1 MGLNFGRALVRGLV
15 EGGKGYI
22 SQQQKQREMMQ
33 RYALVGLNAKLG
45 MIRDQRQ
52 RQFEGQLRILEMK
65 NEQVQKQRERLAKK
79 DEQERYL
86 ESDEYQLKMDRLRA
100 ETEWYEKRSEVE
112 GRKGKDQDDTIRKQK
127 EDQLR
132 WLDSQL
138 QRLMVKSTNLENQTT
153 FNVPEEFKGEFSRL
167 KTERDRIAVELGY
180 MRQQVSEQPKPT
192 SLPYLIGDYGQPG
205 LGQGVPQQPQGW
217 QGGQPQGLPQQS
229 DDPLGIRG
237 QMYMNR
243 FNSIKR

>member
-15 EGGKGYI
+15 EGGKGFM
-22 SQQQKQREMMQ
+22 SQQQQQREMMQ

-65 NEQVQKQRERLAKK
+65 NERNQKLEEIKAKK
-79 DEQERYL
+79 DEQIREL
-86 ESDEYQLKMDRLRA
+86 ESDEYQLKMERLRA
-100 ETEWYEKRSEVE
+100 ETDWWESRTEAER
-112 GRKGKDQDDTIRKQK
+112 RKGKDQDDTIRKQK
-127 EDQLR
+127 ENQLR

-167 KTERDRIAVELGY
+167 KTERDRIAVDLGY
-180 MRQQVSEQPKPT
+180 MPQQAPEQPRPT

-243 FNSIKR
+243 FNAIKR